1 VSLAQSRNSKFA
13 RIRGSRPLLIGLSTL
28 VLLAVV
34 GVTVG
39 YTALAK
45 DVTVTLDGK
54 TREVSARGDTVADI
68 LHDQHI
74 TVGPHDRVAPGLDEK
89 VDDGSRISVK
99 FGRPL
104 TVDVDGTKQTYW
116 VTSTAVAPA
125 LSEIGRNFT
134 QAALSVSRS
143 ATIGRDGL
151 AMQVV
156 TPKTL
161 TLDLAGHQP
170 VRRTFTARTVGD
182 VLQQVGAT
190 PDADDKVSPAAD
202 TVLADGQRITW
213 TRMRVATKRVADET
227 VPFATVEK
235 PDASALEGTRD
246 VSRPGEQ
253 GSRDVTY
260 RLLFKNGDLVKKT
273 VLSASLTREPV
284 DEVVSVGTKSA
295 PVEAAKSAAPA
306 VADGSV
312 WDRLAGCEAGGNW
325 HINTGNGYYGGLQ
338 FNIGTWQANGGS
350 GRPDQASR
358 EEQIRV
364 ATRVRDNAGGYGAW
378 PGCAAKLGLPR

>member
-1 VSLAQSRNSKFA
+1 MSLAQSRILKLA
-13 RIRGSRPLLIGLSTL
+13 LARGSRPLLIGLSAL

-34 GVTVG
+34 GVTAG

-54 TREVSARGDTVADI
+54 TREVSARGDTVADV
-68 LHDQHI
+68 LRDQDI
-74 TVGPHDRVAPGLDEK
+74 TVGAHDRVAPGLDEK
-89 VDDGSRISVK
+89 VDDGTRISVR

-116 VTSTAVAPA
+116 VTSTAVASA
-125 LSEIGRNFT
+125 LSEIGHSFSK
-134 QAALSVSRS
+134 AALSVSRS
-143 ATIGRDGL
+143 ASIGRDGL

-161 TLDLAGHQP
+161 TLDLAGHKP
-170 VRRTFTARTVGD
+170 VRRTVTARTVGD
-182 VLQQVGAT
+182 VLQQVGAA
-190 PDADDKVSPAAD
+190 PDADDRLRPAAD
-202 TVLADGQRITW
+202 TLLQDGQRITW
-213 TRMRVATKRVADET
+213 TRMRTATKRVADET
-227 VPFATVEK
+227 IPFDTVEK
-235 PDASALEGTRD
+235 PDASAAKGTRD
-246 VSRPGEQ
+246 VSRPGEE
-253 GSRDVTY
+253 GARDVTY
-260 RLLFKNGDLVKKT
+260 RLVFKNGDLVKRT
-273 VLSASLTREPV
+273 VVSATVTRRPV
-284 DEVVSVGTKSA
+284 DEVVSVGTKVA
-295 PVEAAKSAAPA
+295 PAAPA